1 VGRRDRP
8 ARLDRDETIGPNKP
22 LKDLAWGLAAR
33 GIVVARSD
41 KMTFARGAEVGQIAS
56 FTLADEYVPS
66 PMTSHDGSPALLTGR
81 R

>member
-1 VGRRDRP
+1 
-8 ARLDRDETIGPNKP
+8 
-22 LKDLAWGLAAR
+22 
-33 GIVVARSD
+33 VVARSD
-41 KMTFARGAEVGQIAS
+41 KVTFARGAEVGQIAS